1 MAIAARAAEC
11 SRLFHE
17 WLKSS
22 TDDEFLTQ
30 DTENQIFRFNL
41 WAANNFIF
49 APTRGSM
56 DWRLRNAPLLESA
69 MVELLDNLK
78 SNLIS
83 MSYHMGD
90 FDSMP

>member
-1 MAIAARAAEC
+1 MDTSIADGAEEC
-11 SRLFHE
+11 SQLFDK

-22 TDDEFLTQ
+22 AGDELQ
-30 DTENQIFRFNL
+30 DAENQIFRFNL

-69 MVELLDNLK
+69 MVDLLDDLK

-83 MSYHMGD
+83 MPYHMGY
-90 FDSMP
+90 FDSTP